1 MVVMMPVC
9 GLRLVK
15 VAFRAAAGLIL
26 HLYRRMI
33 DLIVLL
39 KEVMNSVEQR
49 IVVVR
54 RYDLNVQG
62 HERFFTD

>member
-1 MVVMMPVC
+1 MVMMMSMPGVRHVQTA
-9 GLRLVK
+9 L
-15 VAFRAAAGLIL
+15 RAAAGLIL
-26 HLYRRMI
+26 HLYRRMV